1 MLSWA
6 HIGLAGSFGA
16 LLIGG
21 CGARA
26 VSRKTPIYF
35 IKWIQLPYEL
45 IRYLHLIYVHISSYF
60 WTLQMQIMVWKIG
73 QKSSLQNRRSPGWDK
88 NPTFFADHVGWLPLV
103 NSPLLLFQFRI
114 ASSHPPPTWPFVVW
128 WLRRDM
134 CSPTKLV
141 CLCLLSSHNTFED
154 EDQLRGHVCQFT
166 ARCDRG
172 WISD

>member
-60 WTLQMQIMVWKIG
+60 WTLQIQIMVWKIG
-73 QKSSLQNRRSPGWDK
+73 QKNRVCK
-88 NPTFFADHVGWLPLV
+88 TAAPLAGTKTQ
-103 NSPLLLFQFRI
+103 LFSQITLDGF
-114 ASSHPPPTWPFVVW
+114 P
-128 WLRRDM
+128 
-134 CSPTKLV
+134 
-141 CLCLLSSHNTFED
+141 
-154 EDQLRGHVCQFT
+154 
-166 ARCDRG
+166 
-172 WISD
+172 

>member
-88 NPTFFADHVGWLPLV
+88 NPTFFRRSRW
-103 NSPLLLFQFRI
+103 R
-114 ASSHPPPTWPFVVW
+114 AS
-128 WLRRDM
+128 
-134 CSPTKLV
+134 
-141 CLCLLSSHNTFED
+141 LS
-154 EDQLRGHVCQFT
+154 
-166 ARCDRG
+166 
-172 WISD
+172 

>member
-45 IRYLHLIYVHISSYF
+45 IRYLQISHLCAYF
-60 WTLQMQIMVWKIG
+60 IIFLDTPNANYGLKNWTKNRVCKTAAPLAGKKTQLFSQITLEG
-73 QKSSLQNRRSPGWDK
+73 FP
-88 NPTFFADHVGWLPLV
+88 
-103 NSPLLLFQFRI
+103 
-114 ASSHPPPTWPFVVW
+114 
-128 WLRRDM
+128 
-134 CSPTKLV
+134 
-141 CLCLLSSHNTFED
+141 
-154 EDQLRGHVCQFT
+154 
-166 ARCDRG
+166 
-172 WISD
+172 